1 MKKKKFKI
9 IKLRPKQDYSYKRKV
24 LINDLTLLMSI
35 GIHDFEKIKKQEVKF
50 NINIDINPLLA
61 PIENKLNSIINYET
75 VVKDVT
81 RLTKNRHFELLET
94 LAEDVFDVLFKDKR
108 IGKIMLKIEKLEI
121 IKECASVGIQITKKR
136 SYEKL

>member
-50 NINIDINPLLA
+50 NINIGVKPSLT
-61 PIENKLNSIINYET
+61 PIENKINNIVNYET
-75 VVKDVT
+75 VIKNI
-81 RLTKNRHFELLET
+81 TKLIKNKHYDLLES
-94 LAEDVFDVLFKDKR
+94 LAEDIFCELFKNNN
-108 IGKIMLKIEKLEI
+108 IQKINLKIEKTQI
-121 IKECASVGIQITKKR
+121 IKNTSSVGGEITKER
-136 SYEKL
+136 L